1 MTETGLKETLVS
13 PAGYGSD
20 EPIAAIAT
28 PLAPA
33 ALGIIRTSGKGAVAL
48 LAKLFSRPRSLEAA
62 KSRSLVHGWVLS
74 PGGEAIDEVLVGVFR
89 APHGFTGED
98 AAEIYCHGGI
108 AVPTALF
115 RLLTAHGFREAL
127 RGEFTLRAYLNGKV
141 DLTRAEAVR
150 EIIDAKTAEAGAHAA
165 ERLAGR
171 LFAEI
176 DAVKRQ
182 LVRMLAAIEAEIEYP
197 EDENALADSFDSGAL
212 KDAEMRLAT
221 LCGTWAVEKVYQEGL
236 RVVLAGKTNAGKSS
250 IFNMLVK
257 EERSIVSAEPG
268 TTRDWVEA
276 QVSFGGIPARL
287 FDTAGIRE
295 AASEIER
302 EGIRR
307 TESLVKSADVTL
319 YVVDAEAGMSAE
331 DAAFLRGTAGSVIA
345 LVNKADRCGAGRAE
359 SVCAALSVPSVPFSA
374 KTGERVG
381 ALADAVRAMV
391 CGGGANPASRGGLG
405 TERQKKAAESA
416 LGAARHALAA
426 LEEGF
431 APDAVAADI
440 EEALDFLGEITGAV
454 TPENILETVF
464 SQFCLGK

>member
-1 MTETGLKETLVS
+1 MKETLVS

-33 ALGIIRTSGKGAVAL
+33 ALGVIRTSGKGAVAL
-48 LAKLFSRPRSLEAA
+48 LAKLFSRPHALEAA
-62 KSRSLVHGWVLS
+62 TSRSLVHGWVVN
-74 PGGEAIDEVLVGVFR
+74 PGGKAIDEVLVGVFR

-108 AVPTALF
+108 AVTTALF
-115 RLLTAHGFREAL
+115 RLLTTHGFREAL

-176 DAVKRQ
+176 DAIKRKF
-182 LVRMLAAIEAEIEYP
+182 VRALAAIEAEIEYP
-197 EDENALADSFDSGAL
+197 EDENALVNSFDSGAL
-212 KDAEMRLAT
+212 KDAETRLAT

-295 AASEIER
+295 TAGEIER

-307 TESLVKSADVTL
+307 TENLVKSADVTL
-319 YVVDAEAGMSAE
+319 YVVDAEAGMNAE

-374 KTGERVG
+374 KTGEGVG
-381 ALADAVRAMV
+381 TLADAVWAMV

-416 LGAARHALAA
+416 LDAVRHALAA
-426 LEEGF
+426 LEKGF